1 VVHPEAQSDA
11 RHLRRVLN
19 RSTHP
24 RTLRKL
30 GTSLTGP
37 SKPACN
43 SVAVG
48 AMVDTGRDLS
58 AQRCLKVLSNRPRTI
73 GADSPQIQMYLVL
86 PRRQSCS
93 IAEPPASTL
102 PADSLTERIH
112 VIRGERVM
120 LDVDLARLYGVT
132 TARLN
137 QQVKRN
143 PVRFPV
149 SFMFQLTASEFANV
163 NLLQNVTGS
172 LRHRDPRLRPYAFTE
187 HGCLMISNVLKTQ
200 LAVEVSILVVQAFIL
215 LRSAVAANHDLAR
228 RIDELSRAIDQQMGR
243 PPHACGTSDRHPSDA
258 QGHQAAH
265 YSDSNGRHRSQ

>member
-1 VVHPEAQSDA
+1 MAQ
-11 RHLRRVLN
+11 
-19 RSTHP
+19 
-24 RTLRKL
+24 
-30 GTSLTGP
+30 
-37 SKPACN
+37 
-43 SVAVG
+43 
-48 AMVDTGRDLS
+48 
-58 AQRCLKVLSNRPRTI
+58 
-73 GADSPQIQMYLVL
+73 
-86 PRRQSCS
+86 
-93 IAEPPASTL
+93 PPASDL
-102 PADSLTERIH
+102 PVDSLTERIH

-143 PVRFPV
+143 PVRFPA
-149 SFMFQLTASEFANV
+149 SFMFQLTVSEFANV

-200 LAVEVSILVVQAFIL
+200 QAVEVSILVVQAFIL

-243 PPHACGTSDRHPSDA
+243 HSRTLAE
-258 QGHQAAH
+258 HQTAILQMLKDIRRLTQFPEPVRREIGFTADWRE
-265 YSDSNGRHRSQ
+265 SGGQKQKR